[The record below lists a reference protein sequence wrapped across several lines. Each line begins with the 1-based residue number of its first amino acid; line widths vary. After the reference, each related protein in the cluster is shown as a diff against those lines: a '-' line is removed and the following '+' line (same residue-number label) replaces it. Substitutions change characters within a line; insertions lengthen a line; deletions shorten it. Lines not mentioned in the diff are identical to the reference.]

1 MKLIIK
7 WSVHWKWLWQSGFPY
22 SWTSTAI
29 LHNTF
34 ISGCFKALGC
44 FFFFFLCN
52 FHPEEIIERGR
63 LKGFWEEQQCLGMK
77 TLLALQALGKW
88 DCCLCEVDFFLLLLP
103 MFCFG
108 LWLPFCGGNTWKP
121 LSVLDYSMSLEQEQP
136 HDSCRLSLIKS
147 KSCHMNSC
155 LADIP
160 YQHKT
165 IAEKICIFLLLAS
178 DFGALGS
185 EDALWGDL

>member
-1 MKLIIK
+1 MFIESDCDKVDSLTLELPQQYCTIHLFLVALK
-7 WSVHWKWLWQSGFPY
+7 HWVV
-22 SWTSTAI
+22 
-29 LHNTF
+29 
-34 ISGCFKALGC
+34 
-44 FFFFFLCN
+44 FFFFLCN
-52 FHPEEIIERGR
+52 FHPEEIIERGS

-77 TLLALQALGKW
+77 TLLTLQALGKR
-88 DCCLCEVDFFLLLLP
+88 DCCLCEADFFLLLLP

-165 IAEKICIFLLLAS
+165 IAEKSCIFLLLAS
-178 DFGALGS
+178 DFGH
-185 EDALWGDL
+185 